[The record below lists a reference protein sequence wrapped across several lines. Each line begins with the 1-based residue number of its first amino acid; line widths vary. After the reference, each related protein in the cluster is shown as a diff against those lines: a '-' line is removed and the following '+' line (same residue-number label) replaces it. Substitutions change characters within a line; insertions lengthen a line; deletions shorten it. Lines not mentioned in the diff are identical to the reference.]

1 MGEWGALEWVVAL
14 VLLGLVVG
22 IVWFMT
28 RGGAVQDRLSGRGQD
43 HPEIDEGD
51 GYLPDEEG
59 SRYDAG
65 GQDAAEV
72 ADEGDRTD
80 DDRAV
85 AADRDRRRDRDRANR
100 PGKDARRKSASSR
113 EKTTADRESTEHPAT
128 DLFDQESDGPTT
140 ATAAGTTAGAA
151 TAATAGAHALGEDEA
166 ADAGDDALVG
176 TDATTTPEGD
186 TSGPLGSV
194 PDSDAE
200 VEAGTVDEGDLSGST
215 GLREQDGEPDTGQD
229 ADQDALDA
237 TARDAEEG
245 AEQDEQDDPSD
256 IEAATS
262 SDPGELHSIEAED
275 PDDVAFP
282 GYEEQG
288 ASSHEDEAEADQA
301 DDQGALGHDVQLDA
315 AADEDET
322 TEVQD
327 HEHLSDFTGPGS
339 DGSDRLP
346 ADSPGGRPFAVDTVD
361 GDGVDG
367 DEDTSDTWDDVQPA
381 TGAGTVVEPGTVEPP
396 EADFPADDEV
406 PDVAPAQ
413 WSDDE
418 SDHDEPGGSAPE
430 EDESGDQQ
438 APGVTATSTQEWLG
452 RGEIPA
458 DMDTDN
464 LDPYSAWQQGR

>member
-72 ADEGDRTD
+72 ADEGDRAD

-100 PGKDARRKSASSR
+100 PGKDARRKSAASR
-113 EKTTADRESTEHPAT
+113 EKTTTEREATEHPAT

-151 TAATAGAHALGEDEA
+151 AATAGAHALGEDEA

-176 TDATTTPEGD
+176 TDATTAPEGD

-194 PDSDAE
+194 TDSDAE

-215 GLREQDGEPDTGQD
+215 GLREQDVLDTTAQD
-229 ADQDALDA
+229 A
-237 TARDAEEG
+237 EKG
-245 AEQDEQDDPSD
+245 AETGAEQDDPSD
-256 IEAATS
+256 IEAGTS

-288 ASSHEDEAEADQA
+288 ASSHEDEADPA
-301 DDQGALGHDVQLDA
+301 DDQGVLGHDAELDA

-346 ADSPGGRPFAVDTVD
+346 ADSSGGRPFAVDEVD
-361 GDGVDG
+361 GDEADG

-406 PDVAPAQ
+406 PDVAPAP

-418 SDHDEPGGSAPE
+418 SDHDEPGGPAPD

-458 DMDTDN
+458 DMNTDN
-464 LDPYSAWQQGR
+464 LDPYSTWQQGR

>member
-80 DDRAV
+80 DRAV

-100 PGKDARRKSASSR
+100 PGKDARRKSAASR
-113 EKTTADRESTEHPAT
+113 EKTTADRESTEHAAT

-151 TAATAGAHALGEDEA
+151 AAATAGAHALGEDEA

-194 PDSDAE
+194 TDSDAE
-200 VEAGTVDEGDLSGST
+200 VEAGTVDEGDLNGST
-215 GLREQDGEPDTGQD
+215 GLRE
-229 ADQDALDA
+229 QDALDA

-245 AEQDEQDDPSD
+245 AKQDEQDDPSD

-288 ASSHEDEAEADQA
+288 PSSDEAEADQA
-301 DDQGALGHDVQLDA
+301 DAQGALGHDAELDA

-346 ADSPGGRPFAVDTVD
+346 ADGPGGRPFAIDEVDS
-361 GDGVDG
+361 DGVDG

-418 SDHDEPGGSAPE
+418 SDHDEPGGPAPD